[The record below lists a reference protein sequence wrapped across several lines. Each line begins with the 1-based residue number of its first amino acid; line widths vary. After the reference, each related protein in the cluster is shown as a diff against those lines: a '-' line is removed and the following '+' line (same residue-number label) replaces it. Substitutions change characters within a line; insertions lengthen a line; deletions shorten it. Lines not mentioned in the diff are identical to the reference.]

1 MFSSP
6 GDPAFRFQS
15 PGTLISCQKQE
26 PSVSKNVCAGVCVCV
41 CVCVY
46 VCVPSFQ
53 GFDLPASLYQLKLLK
68 AWISY
73 GGNGEK

>member
-26 PSVSKNVCAGVCVCV
+26 PSVGKNVCAGVCVCGV
-41 CVCVY
+41 CACA
-46 VCVPSFQ
+46 CIPNFQ
-53 GFDLPASLYQLKLLK
+53 CFDLPASLHQLKLLK